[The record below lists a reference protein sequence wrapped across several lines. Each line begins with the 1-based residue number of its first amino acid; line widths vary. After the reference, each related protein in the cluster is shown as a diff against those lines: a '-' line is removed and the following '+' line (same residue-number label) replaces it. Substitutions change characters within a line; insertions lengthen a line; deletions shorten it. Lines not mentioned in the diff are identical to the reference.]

1 MMIAQVCGLKPDE
14 FVLSLGDAHF
24 YLNHLEQVETQ
35 LSREP
40 YPQPSMRLDPG
51 VESLFDF
58 RYEHFTLE
66 NYRHHPSIRAP
77 IAV

>member
-1 MMIAQVCGLKPDE
+1 M
-14 FVLSLGDAHF
+14 LSLGDAHL
-24 YLNHLEQVETQ
+24 YLIHLEQVETQ

-40 YPQPSMRLDPG
+40 YPLPFMRLDPQ
-51 VESLFDF
+51 VEGLFDF
-58 RYEHFTLE
+58 CYEHFTLE